1 MKMSFHLNPL
11 PYAYDALEPF
21 IDTLTMQIHHDKHH
35 AAYVTNLNAAV
46 EKHSELAGKSLEA
59 LLKDLNAIPEDIRTA
74 VRNHGGGTWN
84 HDLFWQVMA
93 PKAGGE
99 PKGDL
104 AKSIDSTFGSF
115 TNFKAEFEKAA
126 VGRFGSGWA
135 WLVKKGTGLVVVSTA
150 NQDNPLSDAM
160 LPLLGLDVWEHAYYL
175 KYQNRRAEYAGN
187 WWNVVNWSEVARR
200 FSAK

>member
-1 MKMSFHLNPL
+1 MLFQLNPL

-46 EKHSELAGKSLEA
+46 DKHPELAGKSLEA
-59 LLKDLNAIPEDIRTA
+59 LLKDLNAIPEDIRMA

-115 TNFKAEFEKAA
+115 ANFKAEFEKAA

-135 WLVKKGTGLVVVSTA
+135 WLVKKGAGLVVVSTA

-160 LPLLGLDVWEHAYYL
+160 MPLLGLDVWEHAYYL

-187 WWNVVNWSEVARR
+187 WWNVVNWTEVARR